1 MIVRM
6 VTWMFAAGLGFG
18 LACGPENDCT
28 AGYEACPCAAGT
40 CLDGLTCLSGY
51 CVNPDWE
58 PPAADGSGNADEAD
72 DGDAY
77 DNVAA
82 CEALIDDFSC
92 GDVDL
97 GMYVDCDVYADLPC
111 DVADYFAC
119 VDEEVVCTD
128 GVLDAS
134 TLMECVPLATCD

>member
-1 MIVRM
+1 ML
-6 VTWMFAAGLGFG
+6 VTWTFVGGLAAG
-18 LACGPENDCT
+18 LACGADDDDCT
-28 AGYEACPCAAGT
+28 AGYEACPCASGT

-58 PPAADGSGNADEAD
+58 PPVGEETAVAEAD
-72 DGDAY
+72 DDDSGF

-82 CEALIDDFSC
+82 CEALLDDFDC

-97 GMYVDCDVYADLPC
+97 GMYVDCDVYGPLPC
-111 DVADYFAC
+111 YVADYFDC
-119 VDEEVVCTD
+119 VNEEITCTD

-134 TLMECVPLATCD
+134 TLMECVPLAQCD

>member
-1 MIVRM
+1 MRIVL
-6 VTWMFAAGLGFG
+6 VTMGLLGGIATGVACAA
-18 LACGPENDCT
+18 EDDCT

-40 CLDGLTCLSGY
+40 CLDGLVCLSGY

-58 PPAADGSGNADEAD
+58 PPVADGSGGND
-72 DGDAY
+72 DDSNDF

-82 CEALIDDFSC
+82 CEDLIDDFSC

-97 GMYVDCDVYADLPC
+97 GMYVDCDVYGPLPC
-111 DVADYFAC
+111 DVADYFDC
-119 VDEEVVCTD
+119 VDENIECND

-134 TLMECVPLATCD
+134 DIMECVSLAQCD